1 MKKKQNRLQ
10 LPNVVSRDEWL
21 IARKE
26 LLTKEKEF
34 TKARDSL
41 NAERRRLPM
50 VEVDKDYVFEGPHGK
65 VPLLDLFE
73 GRPQLIVHHFMFDP
87 DWEAGCPACSLS
99 ADNIGH
105 LAHLHARNTSLALVS
120 RAPFSKLKKYKER
133 MGWEIPWYSSY
144 DSVFNYDFHVT
155 LDESVAPIEYNYLTK
170 EELIQ
175 KGVPVDS
182 EQSMEVPGVSAF
194 LRDGNGSIWLRR
206 HDEYEHTFGSGSCC
220 H

>member
-87 DWEAGCPACSLS
+87 D
-99 ADNIGH
+99 
-105 LAHLHARNTSLALVS
+105 
-120 RAPFSKLKKYKER
+120 
-133 MGWEIPWYSSY
+133 
-144 DSVFNYDFHVT
+144 
-155 LDESVAPIEYNYLTK
+155 
-170 EELIQ
+170 
-175 KGVPVDS
+175 
-182 EQSMEVPGVSAF
+182 
-194 LRDGNGSIWLRR
+194 
-206 HDEYEHTFGSGSCC
+206 
-220 H
+220 